1 MMMFI
6 SLFYFIIPRKTTTSY
21 KELEA
26 RKKRVKQLEKLYSDM
41 ALQKELQVF
50 VTTLFLRK
58 KKLTTTFY
66 VGTHPPFNY
75 LYSIFFTGLVE
86 LGSTITYVNY

>member
-6 SLFYFIIPRKTTTSY
+6 SLFYFIIPRKTTASY

-58 KKLTTTFY
+58 KTYYHILCWNTSPFY
-66 VGTHPPFNY
+66 
-75 LYSIFFTGLVE
+75 
-86 LGSTITYVNY
+86 YVQHLLLA